1 MDTNRVAIGH
11 VYQII
16 KWEVSTYNISY
27 TYERIKENA
36 LLFRQKDNTYLD
48 LETKLVYEVNINENR
63 QMGDELVFSND
74 LTTFNSFLDK
84 EDRCSDM
91 PDDQVIKVYQKVKN
105 NRNDAK

>member
-16 KWEVSTYNISY
+16 KWEVGTYDTSY
-27 TYERIKENA
+27 TYEKIKENA

-63 QMGDELVFSND
+63 GVGDAFVFSND

>member
-1 MDTNRVAIGH
+1 MDTNRIAIGH

-16 KWEVSTYNISY
+16 KWEVGIYDTSY
-27 TYERIKENA
+27 TYEKIKENA

-48 LETKLVYEVNINENR
+48 LKTKLVYEVNINENR
-63 QMGDELVFSND
+63 QMGDAFVFSNG

-91 PDDQVIKVYQKVKN
+91 PDNQVIKVYQKVKS
-105 NRNDAK
+105 NRIDAK